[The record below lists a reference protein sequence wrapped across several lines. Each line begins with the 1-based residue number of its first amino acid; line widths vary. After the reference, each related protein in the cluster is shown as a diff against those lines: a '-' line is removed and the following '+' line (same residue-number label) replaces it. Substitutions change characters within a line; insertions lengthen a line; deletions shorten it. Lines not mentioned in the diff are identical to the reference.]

1 MPQQAWILNDT
12 VKNNVL
18 YGASYNKKDYHKVID
33 ICALRPDLEILPG
46 ADETEIGEKVSV
58 CNIRLD
64 INTFLI
70 MIRTILFNT

>member
-58 CNIRLD
+58 YDIRID
-64 INTFLI
+64 IITR
-70 MIRTILFNT
+70 MITMQTILSDT

>member
-18 YGASYNKKDYHKVID
+18 YGASYNKKDYRKVID

-46 ADETEIGEKVSV
+46 ADETEIGEKVS
-58 CNIRLD
+58 L
-64 INTFLI
+64 
-70 MIRTILFNT
+70 